1 MDKTPD
7 PIVKDFKL
15 FPVPKTYAGIS
26 VIPLPT
32 ITELRPEQPEKAELP
47 MLVTEFGM
55 VTFVKPEQPENAELP
70 MPVTEFGMV
79 TLVSPEQPENAQAG
93 ITCTLFPI

>member
-1 MDKTPD
+1 
-7 PIVKDFKL
+7 
-15 FPVPKTYAGIS
+15 
-26 VIPLPT
+26 
-32 ITELRPEQPEKAELP
+32 

-79 TLVSPEQPENAQAG
+79 TLVKPEQP
-93 ITCTLFPI
+93 